1 MIKKKILV
9 TGGAGFIGSHLV
21 DRLVEKKYKVVVIDN
36 LSNGRKDNLSNS
48 ITKIKFIKQDIQNTK
63 KIEKYFK
70 NVDYVFHLA
79 ALADIV
85 PSIQDPKAYFD
96 SNVDGTFSVLRCC
109 LKFKIKKIIY
119 AASASCYGISK
130 EIPTSEKSKISP
142 QYPYALTK
150 RLGEE
155 MVLHWGQVYNLNFT
169 SFRLFNVYGPRSR
182 TTGAYGAMFGVFL
195 AQKIANKPMTVVG
208 NGKSRRDFTHVSDVV
223 KANILAAEKMI
234 NGSLKVLN
242 IGTGKNYSIM
252 DIVKMVDGPFT
263 YIPKRL
269 GEAENTLA
277 CIDEAREFLDWN
289 PRVNLHDWI
298 EETLK

>member
-1 MIKKKILV
+1 MNCLV
-9 TGGAGFIGSHLV
+9 TGGAGFIGSHIV
-21 DRLVEKKYKVVVIDN
+21 DALLERGWNVIAVDNESAKENDIFYWNENAQNYKFDICDLNKIDP
-36 LSNGRKDNLSNS
+36 L
-48 ITKIKFIKQDIQNTK
+48 
-63 KIEKYFK
+63 FK
-70 NVDYVFHLA
+70 NIDFVFHLA
-79 ALADIV
+79 AK
-85 PSIQDPKAYFD
+85 SRIQRAIKNPDDTIAINTSGTKNILELMKKH
-96 SNVDGTFSVLRCC
+96 NV
-109 LKFKIKKIIY
+109 KKIIFSSSSSY
-119 AASASCYGISK
+119 YGNKNKLPFKETMESDCLNAYSFSKLSAEDLIK
-130 EIPTSEKSKISP
+130 
-142 QYPYALTK
+142 
-150 RLGEE
+150 
-155 MVLHWGQVYNLNFT
+155 VYNKT
-169 SFRLFNVYGPRSR
+169 HGIEAVIFRYFNVYGERQPTKGIYSPVIGR
-182 TTGAYGAMFGVFL
+182 FL
-195 AQKIANKPMTVVG
+195 RQKKEGKKMTVIG